1 LKDELKEHFLDMAK
15 DMIDSGL
22 DMRTGHGVVEWEY
35 EELPGVV
42 FTLFVGPSVVDTEIL
57 H

>member
-1 LKDELKEHFLDMAK
+1 LKDELKEHFLDMAM
-15 DMIDSGL
+15 DMREGGL
-22 DMRTGHGVVEWEY
+22 DMRTEHGVVEWEY

-42 FTLFVGPSVVDTEIL
+42 FTLFVGPSVVDTEVV